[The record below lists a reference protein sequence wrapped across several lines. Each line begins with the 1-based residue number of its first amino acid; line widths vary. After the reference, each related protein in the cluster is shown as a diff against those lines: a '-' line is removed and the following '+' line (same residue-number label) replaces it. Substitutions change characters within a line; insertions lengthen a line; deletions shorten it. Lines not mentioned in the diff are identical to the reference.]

1 MINSKER
8 NWIALIGIYL
18 ITLACNVITPLLS
31 DDFAYQKF
39 GLNFDVKFNHY
50 LSWSGRVVADFISSG
65 ILQFPDRNLMSFV
78 NAIPVAIIIYIVV
91 SIGRKNNNEISTSA
105 LIVCFSSYILFNPAI
120 AQTTFWIVGA
130 ANYLWTSMFCIIYI
144 WMLYR
149 VFDRKYDNLPIAIF
163 LSLIAGCTNEGSS
176 ASLVA
181 LSFILIG
188 YSFFKCP
195 ELLSR
200 LITMAISFCVGA
212 AILIFSP
219 GNKARMMAKDF
230 DSWRTMS
237 FLEHIQL
244 HLFERLPQ
252 TSIPIVFSF
261 ILIFA
266 LIIIS
271 LALKVNT
278 SKSSYIKYVVIPLIL
293 SLFMAIILFLAPF
306 FPPRSLNMT
315 LIVNLIPIG
324 FLITRLNSSIQ
335 IAMATISIALL
346 AYYIP
351 GIYADLSIG
360 RIG

>member
-1 MINSKER
+1 MINSKEK
-8 NWIALIGIYL
+8 NWIALISIYL
-18 ITLACNVITPLLS
+18 LTLACNIVTPLLS
-31 DDFAYQKF
+31 DDFTYQKL
-39 GLNFDVKFNHY
+39 GFDFHVKFNHY

-65 ILQFPDRNLMSFV
+65 ILQFPDRNIMSFI
-78 NAIPVAIIIYIVV
+78 NAIPIVIIVYVAV
-91 SIGRKNNNEISTSA
+91 SIGRKNNSELSTSA

-130 ANYLWTSMFCIIYI
+130 ANYLWTSMFCIVYI

-195 ELLSR
+195 EFLSR
-200 LITMAISFCVGA
+200 LIAMAISFCVGA
-212 AILIFSP
+212 AILILSP

-230 DSWRTMS
+230 DSWRNMS
-237 FLEHIQL
+237 FFEHIQL

-252 TSIPIVFSF
+252 TSIPIAFSF
-261 ILIFA
+261 ILVFA
-266 LIIIS
+266 LTIIS
-271 LALKVNT
+271 LAFKVNI
-278 SKSSYIKYVVIPLIL
+278 SKSSYFKYVIIPLIL
-293 SLFMAIILFLAPF
+293 SLFMAVILFLAPY

-324 FLITRLNSSIQ
+324 FLISRFNSSIQ

-351 GIYADLSIG
+351 DIYADLSIG